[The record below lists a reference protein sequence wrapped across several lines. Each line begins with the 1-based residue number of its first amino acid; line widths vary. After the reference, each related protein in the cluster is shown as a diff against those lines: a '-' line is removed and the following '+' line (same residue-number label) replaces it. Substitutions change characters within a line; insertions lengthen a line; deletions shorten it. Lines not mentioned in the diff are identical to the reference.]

1 MTNSIF
7 QNKALLIAIAVVLV
21 LVELQIFF
29 IFSAKSG
36 EKHTLQ
42 ILNDQGT
49 VIYETD
55 GQHLTQFKK
64 YYFEATFGPFENYE
78 KKLVSRTV
86 PFPFR
91 GWFATAVGFPMGF
104 VLLFSFIVSAIS
116 TLFGKKNKQDQEAK
130 KEDPQPKGRVD
141 QFLAQ
146 INRMN
151 IFMVGGAVFL
161 IVLAFWV
168 LPNLVTIIGQTGL
181 EIIDRYRWFFAVAGI
196 AVLLIFAW
204 FLYLRFLLAKKA
216 LEAETHLREH
226 QMNLNSLPGP
236 DSSPLRIEDK
246 SDPSIMDV
254 DISEE

>member
-7 QNKALLIAIAVVLV
+7 QNKALLIAIAVLLV
-21 LVELQIFF
+21 LVEFQIFF

-42 ILNDQGT
+42 ILNDDGT

-91 GWFATAVGFPMGF
+91 AWFATAVGFPMGF
-104 VLLFSFIVSAIS
+104 TLLFAFIVSAVS
-116 TLFGKKNKQDQEAK
+116 TLFGKKEKEARETPQDAA
-130 KEDPQPKGRVD
+130 QPRGRVD

-168 LPNLVTIIGQTGL
+168 LPNLVTIIGQTGF

-196 AVLLIFAW
+196 AVILIFAW
-204 FLYLRFLLAKKA
+204 FLYLRFLLAQKA

-226 QMNLNSLPGP
+226 QMNLNQLPGP
-236 DSSPLRIEDK
+236 DASVLKIEDK
-246 SDPSIMDV
+246 SESSIMDV
-254 DISEE
+254 EVSDE